1 MGVAGPVLSA
11 AVPIISSAVTS
22 YKVGKAIGE
31 KIGDSIRDKTLTLI
45 NKHRH
50 RLWVVVMYK
59 NNYIDDWMVEGW
71 FELLPFDSFHYS
83 FIGIKNRIV
92 YYWAKCNECD
102 STWGKGD
109 STGYVPTTSEAF
121 TNFNS
126 IGIGE
131 LKNFSEVN
139 LRDDDV
145 SIKLTGY

>member
-59 NNYIDDWMVEGW
+59 NAINI
-71 FELLPFDSFHYS
+71 
-83 FIGIKNRIV
+83 R
-92 YYWAKCNECD
+92 
-102 STWGKGD
+102 
-109 STGYVPTTSEAF
+109 VP
-121 TNFNS
+121 
-126 IGIGE
+126 
-131 LKNFSEVN
+131 LKNDWTP
-139 LRDDDV
+139 R
-145 SIKLTGY
+145 